1 VTQGTTT
8 LARYSGQ
15 AGLAV
20 ALLIAL
26 VVVLVLAWGWFE
38 RHRTQLAGHTKR
50 IWQRVLA
57 LPWVRKFRARYP
69 GLSKFLSARFA
80 RGEYLGLHL
89 TVGFVVSLAG
99 LWVFS
104 AITEDVINDDPL
116 TKFDIALVNWLHAG
130 ATPSGYGIFATISEF
145 GSLTA
150 LMILAFGVGILL
162 VKRRRWIELGGW
174 AAAFAG
180 GFILNAALKYA
191 IRRPRPTYSTDLFSI
206 ATWSFPSGHAM
217 VSLVAYGMLA
227 YMLLVVV
234 RVRGR
239 AARITVV
246 LGAAFLIVAIGLSR
260 LYLGVHYFSD
270 VVGGYAAGVLWLSA
284 CISALEGLRS
294 PGRVRRTRNT

>member
-1 VTQGTTT
+1 MTQAATP
-8 LARYSGQ
+8 LERYSGQ

-26 VVVLVLAWGWFE
+26 VVALVLAWGWFE
-38 RHRTQLAGHTKR
+38 RHRAQLAGHTQR

-57 LPWVRKFRARYP
+57 TPGVRKVRARYP
-69 GLSKFLSARFA
+69 GISKFLSARFA

-104 AITEDVINDDPL
+104 AITEDVIHQDPL
-116 TKFDIALVNWLHAG
+116 TKFDIALINWLHAG
-130 ATPSGYGIFATISEF
+130 ATPFGYGSFAIISEF

-150 LMILAFGVGILL
+150 LMILAVGVGILL
-162 VKRRRWIELGGW
+162 VKRRRWLELGGW
-174 AAAFAG
+174 TAAFAG
-180 GFILNAALKYA
+180 GFILNGALKYA
-191 IRRPRPTYSTDLFSI
+191 IRRPRPEYASDLFSI

-217 VSLVAYGMLA
+217 VSLVGYGMLA

-239 AARITVV
+239 AAQFAIV
-246 LGAAFLIVAIGLSR
+246 LGATLLIVAIGLSR

-284 CISALEGLRS
+284 CISGLEGLRL
-294 PGRVRRTRNT
+294 PRRRKGNP